1 MYKNVLLAYDGSVE
15 GQFALREGARLARL
29 CEANV
34 FLLAVV
40 NVSTG
45 LVMAEGA
52 MPGAVEYERGVYEDV
67 LEEGLRRL
75 RQMGFSPTGCL
86 ETGDPAHQIAAM
98 AEEIG
103 ADLVV
108 VGHRHQ
114 SKLARWWHGSVGAN
128 LLERLQCSLLIAQLD
143 DPDEYSI
150 KDSLVGSI

>member
-15 GQFALREGARLARL
+15 GRLALREGARLARL
-29 CEANV
+29 CGANA

-52 MPGAVEYERGVYEDV
+52 VPGALEHERGVYEDV

-75 RQMGFSPTGCL
+75 RQMGFSPTGRL
-86 ETGDPAHQIAAM
+86 ETGDAAHQIAET
-98 AEEIG
+98 AESIG

-114 SKLARWWHGSVGAN
+114 STFARWWRGSVGAT
-128 LLERLQCSLLIAQLD
+128 LLERLKCSLLIAQMD
-143 DPDEYSI
+143 VPDERGPPS
-150 KDSLVGSI
+150 S